1 MTAREDEFGKRIKAY
16 LDRGTPTLRSGVAY
30 RLQQARAAA
39 LAQAAGLAEAAP
51 AQALGRA
58 HGIAGLPGSVA
69 GGRARPFYG
78 QARFWLALLILA
90 AGVFGYQQW
99 LAWQDLAELEDLD
112 AQILTSDLP
121 IDAYLDRG
129 FQLWLKTPKADE

>member
-1 MTAREDEFGKRIKAY
+1 MTAREDDFGKRIKAY
-16 LDRGTPTLRSGVAY
+16 LDQGMPALRSGVAY

-51 AQALGRA
+51 AQTRERA
-58 HGIAGLPGSVA
+58 HGIAGLPGSAA

-78 QARFWLALLILA
+78 QARFWLALLILV